1 MMNALEKK
9 KCVING
15 VVSSI
20 VSDKTIIVLVERSY
34 RHKIYKKVMK
44 SNIKYYVHDEKNFFK
59 EKDVVKICASR
70 PYSAKKRW
78 VVLYDEENV

>member
-1 MMNALEKK
+1 MTNCLVEKK
-9 KCVING
+9 CLVSG
-15 VVSSI
+15 VVSS
-20 VSDKTIIVLVERSY
+20 VANDKTLVVLVTYAY

-44 SNIKYYVHDEKNFFK
+44 RNIKYYVHDERNFFK

-78 VVLYDEENV
+78 VVLYGEEL